1 MMRKSNW
8 IVTGTSI
15 AFISICCLG
24 GCRTNPSPSVSSPS
38 PTPKNATNEI
48 NSVKTQVTE
57 LKSQFKNLDS
67 DNITTDKLPLPPVVN
82 KLKSI
87 QTEYDQFITNHPD
100 SIKQDEDV
108 GKSSLA
114 IRQLLTSAVKIFD
127 GLISKNRDEIINAQ
141 KELKDQLLKK
151 YKLTLAYEINQEG
164 IIDDS
169 TMKAASDYLKKLAP
183 DMEVKLNQLDTLLK
197 QKKIMSDMTEQ
208 LKNLIEQ
215 SYSNQK
221 KENSL
226 YLYLTMFFLLAI
238 ILILLWQLNQ
248 TKEINKKVDTQ
259 TESIIK
265 KLLSDIKIGESN
277 KNITDIKKEI
287 KDIKEIKT
295 LNQEIKS
302 MVMDFI
308 EFKKESS
315 KKLENQKTDPDSLP
329 FATTDTT
336 HESLLKEGETNS
348 KVESLEGQLSE
359 ARADIV
365 VKDVK
370 DEEISQLK
378 VDLQSNTSLLQKI
391 EDLKVEREELE
402 NARNTLNTLNSELQE
417 SYNKIKLEKEDLYKQ
432 NQEIKTILE
441 EEKTLKTLKEQTIEE
456 LNLNIVFKDDEIT
469 SLKNQI
475 NQLEINKLKPTITPP
490 KAENVEV
497 KIPPEITKLI
507 EDFNQDTEQISSH
520 IDIEVSLDK
529 EMYEKLRQ
537 DSSLTPILKNSNNS
551 NENNYL
557 IWRSPNKADYYY
569 YLIPKLNQ
577 FPTSQ
582 EHNKAK
588 HLFQYIGY
596 TEEKQRAKFV
606 LDKPGKVMKFG
617 QDWQLIEKGVL
628 NFTSNK

>member
-1 MMRKSNW
+1 MKMMRKSNW

-67 DNITTDKLPLPPVVN
+67 DSITTDKLPLPLVVN

-108 GKSSLA
+108 AKSILV
-114 IRQLLTSAVKIFD
+114 IRQLQANAVKIFD
-127 GLISKNRDEIINAQ
+127 GLSKNPEQITNAQ
-141 KELKDQLLKK
+141 KELKDQLKK
-151 YKLTLAYEINQEG
+151 YNLAYEINQKG

-197 QKKIMSDMTEQ
+197 QKKIISDMTEK

-265 KLLSDIKIGESN
+265 KLSDIIKIGELN
-277 KNITDIKKEI
+277 KKNITDIKTE
-287 KDIKEIKT
+287 IKEIKISS
-295 LNQEIKS
+295 QEIKS
-302 MVMDFI
+302 MAMDFT
-308 EFKKESS
+308 ESVKKESS

-329 FATTDTT
+329 SVTTDTT
-336 HESLLKEGETNS
+336 HESLLKEGETLS
-348 KVESLEGQLSE
+348 KIESLERQLSE
-359 ARADIV
+359 ARTYIV
-365 VKDVK
+365 GK
-370 DEEISQLK
+370 DEEIRRLKNEISQLK
-378 VDLQSNTSLLQKI
+378 EDLQSYTNNTSLSQQI
-391 EDLKVEREELE
+391 ENLRAEKEVLE
-402 NARNTLNTLNSELQE
+402 NARNTLNSELQE
-417 SYNKIKLEKEDLYKQ
+417 SYTRNKSETEDLYKQ
-432 NQEIKTILE
+432 NQES
-441 EEKTLKTLKEQTIEE
+441 KTLLENKIKILNEKISE
-456 LNLNIVFKDDEIT
+456 LQLNTVCKDEEIT
-469 SLKNQI
+469 SLKGKI
-475 NQLEINKLKPTITPP
+475 NQLEINKSKPTITPP
-490 KAENVEV
+490 NAENVEV

-507 EDFNQDTEQISSH
+507 EDFNQNPVKISSH
-520 IDIEVSLDK
+520 IEIEVSLDK
-529 EMYEKLRQ
+529 EMYEKLRK
-537 DSSLTPILKNSNNS
+537 DSSLMPILKNSNNS

-557 IWRSPNKADYYY
+557 ICRLPNKADYY

-577 FPTSQ
+577 FSIYQ

-596 TEEKQRAKFV
+596 TEEKQRSKFV
-606 LDKPGKVMKFG
+606 LDKPGKVIKVG

-628 NFTSNK
+628 NFTSISKN